1 MNKLKE
7 IGSCIFFIITYFLLP
22 NNVENIYKY
31 NLIGIIFTSILH
43 HGLCIKS
50 NDKYLGFTIYKHNKQ
65 YYKYTLY
72 LDQILITFIY
82 LYNSRFLYKVLNTP
96 FIFII
101 SCLIPLNENGLYF
114 TLLTSFVYLELIC
127 IKISVLKSILFLLLF
142 IVKII
147 IQTQSLKNGWI
158 LPIRYF
164 WHFCA
169 SSMIY
174 IASYINIA
182 YYLPKTELYNMTNM
196 IVKIVYFALVIN
208 FIIYKNTLTDINKND
223 NNK

>member
-22 NNVENIYKY
+22 NNVEYIYKY

-50 NDKYLGFTIYKHNKQ
+50 NDKYLGFTIYKHNKK

-82 LYNSRFLYKVLNTP
+82 LYNSRFLYKILNTP

-101 SCLIPLNENGLYF
+101 SCFIPLNENGLYF

-127 IKISVLKSILFLLLF
+127 IKISLFKSILFLLLF
-142 IVKII
+142 IVKIL
-147 IQTQSLKNGWI
+147 IQTQTLKNGWI

-169 SSMIY
+169 SIMIY
-174 IASYINIA
+174 IASYINT
-182 YYLPKTELYNMTNM
+182 YFYNQKSNYFDLC
-196 IVKIVYFALVIN
+196 IKIVYFALVIN

>member
-50 NDKYLGFTIYKHNKQ
+50 NDKYFGFTIYKHNKQ

-101 SCLIPLNENGLYF
+101 SCFIPLNENGLYF

-127 IKISVLKSILFLLLF
+127 IKISLIKSILFLLLF
-142 IVKII
+142 IVKIL

-174 IASYINIA
+174 IASYIN
-182 YYLPKTELYNMTNM
+182 TDFYNQKLNYFDFF
-196 IVKIVYFALVIN
+196 IKIVYFDLVIN
-208 FIIYKNTLTDINKND
+208 FIIYQNTLTHINKND